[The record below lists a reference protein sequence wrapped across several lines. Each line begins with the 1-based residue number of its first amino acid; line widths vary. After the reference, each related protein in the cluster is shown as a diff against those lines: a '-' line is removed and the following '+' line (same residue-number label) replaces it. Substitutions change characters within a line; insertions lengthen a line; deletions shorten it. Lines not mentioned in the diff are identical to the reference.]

1 MTTLS
6 ATVATNTVPAAAGP
20 DAGPDAGPHA
30 AGREAVGVE
39 MRNISKL
46 FGGIRAL
53 DDVSFS
59 VRPGEVHALLGE
71 NGAGKS
77 TLMKVLA
84 GAHQASTGEI
94 RIGGQPVS
102 IPSPH
107 ASRALG
113 IGIIY
118 QEMALAPELS
128 VAENIFLG
136 ELPPLVSRRRLQERA
151 AVLLRDLGFALD
163 PAALVGSLPLAFQ
176 QAVEIAKAMSR
187 QVRILI
193 LDEPTA
199 VLAPPEVERL
209 LNVVKT
215 LSRRGVSVV
224 YISHRLD
231 EIFRIA
237 DQITVLKDGRTV
249 GTYPVAGMDEHRLI
263 SLMVGREASQL
274 FPKLSRTRGAE
285 LLRVEGLHAAGLV
298 RDVSLSLHAGEVL
311 GIAGLIGSGR
321 TELARALF
329 GAEPAEKGRI
339 LVEGRPV
346 SIRTPRQGLAAGIGL
361 VPEDRKG
368 QGLVLAMPI
377 RQNATLTTLKRFT
390 NPFGVIRRAAERRA
404 VDALARRTTI
414 RARDLGL
421 PVSSL
426 SGGNQQKV
434 VLAKW
439 LDAGCRIVILDEPTR
454 GVDVGARAEI
464 YGLIEQL
471 AANGLGVIVIS
482 SDLLEVIGAS
492 DRIVVMSG
500 GRISGSLE
508 REEFSEARIMQ
519 LALRSA
525 AHVGAPQGGGA
536 ANAPEER

>member
-1 MTTLS
+1 MPNP
-6 ATVATNTVPAAAGP
+6 VAAGF
-20 DAGPDAGPHA
+20 
-30 AGREAVGVE
+30 E
-39 MRNISKL
+39 MTGISKV

-53 DDVSFS
+53 DAVSFS
-59 VRPGEVHALLGE
+59 VKAGEVHALVGE

-77 TLMKVLA
+77 TLMKILA
-84 GAHQASTGEI
+84 GAHQATTGEI
-94 RIGGQPVS
+94 HVGGDPAV

-118 QEMALAPELS
+118 QELALAPELT

-136 ELPPLVSRRRLQERA
+136 ELPGFVNARALRARA
-151 AVLLRDLGFALD
+151 AKLLDDLGFAID
-163 PAALVGSLPLAFQ
+163 PGAIVATLPLAFQ

-209 LNVVKT
+209 LAVVQE

-237 DQITVLKDGRTV
+237 NQITVLKDGRTV
-249 GTYPVAGMDEHRLI
+249 GTYPAAGMDEARLI
-263 SLMVGREASQL
+263 SLMVGREATQL
-274 FPKLSRTRGAE
+274 FPKVERIRGGE
-285 LLRVEGLHAAGLV
+285 LLRVEGLSASGLV
-298 RDVSLSLHAGEVL
+298 KQVSFSLHQGEVL
-311 GIAGLIGSGR
+311 GIAGLVGSGR
-321 TELARALF
+321 TEVARAIF
-329 GAEPAEKGRI
+329 GADRAETGTISMDGSR
-339 LVEGRPV
+339 V
-346 SIRTPRQGLAAGIGL
+346 SIRSPRQGVASGIGL

-377 RQNATLTTLKRFT
+377 RQNVTLTSLQRFT
-390 NPFGVIRRAAERRA
+390 NWLGVVRRRAERA
-404 VDALARRTTI
+404 SVDNVAKRTTI
-414 RARDLGL
+414 RARNLDL

-439 LDAGCRIVILDEPTR
+439 LDAGCKVVILDEPTR
-454 GVDVGARAEI
+454 GVDVGARSEI
-464 YGLIEQL
+464 YQLIENL

-482 SDLLEVIGAS
+482 SDMLEVIGAS
-492 DRIVVMSG
+492 DRILVMSG
-500 GRISGSLE
+500 GRISGELA

-525 AHVGAPQGGGA
+525 AHVGNRASGTA
-536 ANAPEER
+536 LERA

>member
-1 MTTLS
+1 MMPTEPTQPSNGIL
-6 ATVATNTVPAAAGP
+6 ADIDGQERT
-20 DAGPDAGPHA
+20 
-30 AGREAVGVE
+30 GVE
-39 MRNISKL
+39 MTGISKV

-77 TLMKVLA
+77 TLMKILA
-84 GAHQASTGEI
+84 GAHQATTGEI
-94 RIGGQPVS
+94 RVGGTKVT
-102 IPSPH
+102 IHSPH

-118 QEMALAPELS
+118 QELALAPDLT

-136 ELPPLVSRRRLQERA
+136 ELPLLMNIRQLRVRA
-151 AVLLRDLGFALD
+151 RALLDELGFAID
-163 PAALVGSLPLAFQ
+163 PGAMVGDLPLAFQ

-187 QVRILI
+187 RVRILI

-209 LNVVKT
+209 LDVVRG
-215 LSRRGVSVV
+215 LSRRGVSIV

-263 SLMVGREASQL
+263 SLMVGRETSQL
-274 FPKLSRTRGAE
+274 FPKVARTRGDE
-285 LLRVEGLHAAGLV
+285 LLRVENLSASGLV
-298 RDVSLSLHAGEVL
+298 KNVSFSLHAGEVL

-321 TELARALF
+321 TELARAIF
-329 GAEPAEKGRI
+329 GADRMETGTISISGRS
-339 LVEGRPV
+339 VV
-346 SIRTPRQGLAAGIGL
+346 IRTPRQGVAAGIGL
-361 VPEDRKG
+361 VPEDRKS
-368 QGLVLAMPI
+368 QGLVLALPI
-377 RQNATLTTLKRFT
+377 RQNVTFTTLRRFT
-390 NPFGVIRRAAERRA
+390 NRFGLLRRGAERIA
-404 VDALARRTTI
+404 VDDVARRTTI
-414 RARDLGL
+414 RARNLDL

-439 LDAGCRIVILDEPTR
+439 LDAGCKIIILDEPTR

-464 YGLIEQL
+464 YQLIETM
-471 AANGLGVIVIS
+471 AAAGLGVIIIS

-492 DRIVVMSG
+492 DRILVMSG
-500 GRISGSLE
+500 GRISGGLSHD
-508 REEFSEARIMQ
+508 EFSEARIMQ
-519 LALRSA
+519 LALRSV
-525 AHVGAPQGGGA
+525 AHVGAGHA
-536 ANAPEER
+536 DRVSREA

>member
-1 MTTLS
+1 MTIP
-6 ATVATNTVPAAAGP
+6 VAAGF
-20 DAGPDAGPHA
+20 
-30 AGREAVGVE
+30 E
-39 MRNISKL
+39 MTGISKV

-59 VRPGEVHALLGE
+59 VKAGEVHALVGE

-77 TLMKVLA
+77 TLMKILA
-84 GAHQASTGEI
+84 GAHQATTGEI
-94 RIGGQPVS
+94 RIGGEPAV
-102 IPSPH
+102 ILSPH

-118 QEMALAPELS
+118 QELALAPELT

-136 ELPPLVSRRRLQERA
+136 ELPGLVNARALRARA
-151 AVLLRDLGFALD
+151 AKLLDDLGFAID
-163 PAALVGSLPLAFQ
+163 PGATVATLPLAFQ

-209 LNVVKT
+209 LAVVLE

-237 DQITVLKDGRTV
+237 NQITVLKDGRTV
-249 GTYPVAGMDEHRLI
+249 GTYPVAGMDEARLI
-263 SLMVGREASQL
+263 SLMVGREATQL
-274 FPKLSRTRGAE
+274 FPKVKRTRGGE
-285 LLRVEGLHAAGLV
+285 LLRVEGLSASGLV
-298 RDVSLSLHAGEVL
+298 KQVSFSLHRGEVL
-311 GIAGLIGSGR
+311 GIAGLVGSGR
-321 TELARALF
+321 TEVARAIF
-329 GAEPAEKGRI
+329 GADRAEAGAISMDGRR
-339 LVEGRPV
+339 VT
-346 SIRTPRQGLAAGIGL
+346 IRSPRQGVASGIGL

-377 RQNATLTTLKRFT
+377 RQNVTLTCLQRFT
-390 NPFGVIRRAAERRA
+390 NWLGVVRRQAERA
-404 VDALARRTTI
+404 SVDDVAKRTTI
-414 RARDLGL
+414 RARNLDL

-439 LDAGCRIVILDEPTR
+439 LDAGCKVVILDEPTR
-454 GVDVGARAEI
+454 GVDVGARSEI
-464 YGLIEQL
+464 YQLIENL

-482 SDLLEVIGAS
+482 SDMLEVIGAS
-492 DRIVVMSG
+492 DRILVMSG
-500 GRISGSLE
+500 GRISGELA
-508 REEFSEARIMQ
+508 RDEFSEARIMQ

-525 AHVGAPQGGGA
+525 AHVGNRASGTA
-536 ANAPEER
+536 LERA

>member
-1 MTTLS
+1 M
-6 ATVATNTVPAAAGP
+6 ANPVAAGF
-20 DAGPDAGPHA
+20 
-30 AGREAVGVE
+30 E
-39 MRNISKL
+39 MTGISKV

-59 VRPGEVHALLGE
+59 VKAGEVHALVGE

-77 TLMKVLA
+77 TLMKILA
-84 GAHQASTGEI
+84 GAHQATTGEI
-94 RIGGQPVS
+94 RVGGEPAV

-107 ASRALG
+107 ASRTLG

-118 QEMALAPELS
+118 QELALAPELT

-136 ELPPLVSRRRLQERA
+136 ELPGFVNARALRARA
-151 AVLLRDLGFALD
+151 ARLLDDLGFAIN
-163 PAALVGSLPLAFQ
+163 PGAIVATLPLAFQ

-209 LNVVKT
+209 LAVVQE

-237 DQITVLKDGRTV
+237 NQITVLKDGRTV
-249 GTYPVAGMDEHRLI
+249 GTYPIAGMDETRLI
-263 SLMVGREASQL
+263 SLMVGREATQL
-274 FPKLSRTRGAE
+274 FPKVERTRGGE
-285 LLRVEGLHAAGLV
+285 LLRIEGLSASGLV
-298 RDVSLSLHAGEVL
+298 KQVSFSLHQGEVL
-311 GIAGLIGSGR
+311 GIAGLVGSGR
-321 TELARALF
+321 TEVARAIF
-329 GAEPAEKGRI
+329 GADRAETGTISMDGSR
-339 LVEGRPV
+339 V
-346 SIRTPRQGLAAGIGL
+346 SIRSPRQGVASGIGL

-377 RQNATLTTLKRFT
+377 RQNVTLTSLQRFT
-390 NPFGVIRRAAERRA
+390 NWLGVVRRRAERA
-404 VDALARRTTI
+404 SVDNVAKRTTI
-414 RARDLGL
+414 RARNLDL

-439 LDAGCRIVILDEPTR
+439 LDAGCKVVILDEPTR
-454 GVDVGARAEI
+454 GVDVGARSEI
-464 YGLIEQL
+464 YQLIENL

-482 SDLLEVIGAS
+482 SDMLEVIGAS
-492 DRIVVMSG
+492 DRILVMSG
-500 GRISGSLE
+500 GRISGELA

-525 AHVGAPQGGGA
+525 AHVGNRASGTA
-536 ANAPEER
+536 LERA

>member
-1 MTTLS
+1 MTGET
-6 ATVATNTVPAAAGP
+6 PAGKHPA
-20 DAGPDAGPHA
+20 
-30 AGREAVGVE
+30 GVE
-39 MRNISKL
+39 MIGISKR

-84 GAHQASTGEI
+84 GAHQATSGEI
-94 RIGGQPVS
+94 QIGGEKVL
-102 IPSPH
+102 ITSPH

-118 QEMALAPELS
+118 QELALAPELS

-136 ELPPLVSRRRLQERA
+136 ELPTLLNARKLRTRA
-151 AVLLRDLGFALD
+151 GTLLRELGFAID
-163 PAALVGSLPLAFQ
+163 PGALVGTLPLAFQ

-209 LNVVKT
+209 LEVVLG

-249 GTYPVAGMDEHRLI
+249 GTYACAEMDEHRLI
-263 SLMVGREASQL
+263 PLMVGRETGQL
-274 FPKLSRTRGAE
+274 FPKHQRTQAEE
-285 LLRVEGLHAAGLV
+285 LLRVEGLSAAGV
-298 RDVSLSLHAGEVL
+298 VMDVSLSLRAGEVL

-321 TELARALF
+321 TELARAIF
-329 GAEPAEKGRI
+329 GAGGLETGTVSVGGRR
-339 LVEGRPV
+339 LA
-346 SIRTPRQGLAAGIGL
+346 IRTPRHGVAAGIGL
-361 VPEDRKG
+361 VPEDRKR
-368 QGLVLAMPI
+368 QGLVLPMPI
-377 RQNATLTTLKRFT
+377 RQNVTLTCLGRFT
-390 NPFGVIRRAAERRA
+390 NALGVVRRGAERVS
-404 VDALARRTTI
+404 VDRVARRTAI
-414 RARDLGL
+414 RARNLDL

-439 LDAGCRIVILDEPTR
+439 LDAGCRIIILDEPTR
-454 GVDVGARAEI
+454 GVDVGARSEI
-464 YGLIEQL
+464 YELIESL
-471 AANGLGVIVIS
+471 AASGLGVIVIS
-482 SDLLEVIGAS
+482 SDLIEVIGAS
-492 DRIVVMSG
+492 DRILVMSG
-500 GRISGSLE
+500 GRISGSLS
-508 REEFSEARIMQ
+508 RDQFSEAAIMQ
-519 LALRSA
+519 LALRNT
-525 AHVGAPQGGGA
+525 AHVGARADAQMPMSA
-536 ANAPEER
+536 HAPTPR

>member
-1 MTTLS
+1 MMPAEA
-6 ATVATNTVPAAAGP
+6 ATFPDVVDPRHASGPAGASTGS
-20 DAGPDAGPHA
+20 
-30 AGREAVGVE
+30 VE
-39 MRNISKL
+39 MTRISKL

-59 VRPGEVHALLGE
+59 VRSGEVHALLGE

-77 TLMKVLA
+77 TLMKILA
-84 GAHQASTGEI
+84 GAHQATGGEI
-94 RIGGQPVS
+94 RINGDRVT
-102 IPSPH
+102 IASPH
-107 ASRALG
+107 ASRTLG

-118 QEMALAPELS
+118 QELALAPELT

-136 ELPPLVSRRRLQERA
+136 ELPGLVSARQLRA
-151 AVLLRDLGFALD
+151 RARSLLDELGFVID
-163 PAALVGSLPLAFQ
+163 PGTVVGTLPLAFQ

-209 LNVVKT
+209 LEVVKG

-249 GTYPVAGMDEHRLI
+249 GTYPASGMDEHRLI

-274 FPKLSRTRGAE
+274 FPKVARFKGEE
-285 LLRVEGLHAAGLV
+285 LLRVENLFAAGMV
-298 RDVSLSLHAGEVL
+298 KDVSFSLHAGEVL

-321 TELARALF
+321 TELARAIF
-329 GAEPAEKGRI
+329 GAGGFEAGTIHVAGRQ
-339 LVEGRPV
+339 VR
-346 SIRTPRQGLAAGIGL
+346 IRTPRQGVAAGVGL
-361 VPEDRKG
+361 VPEDRKS
-368 QGLVLAMPI
+368 QGLVLALPI
-377 RQNATLTTLKRFT
+377 RQNVTFTCLQRFT
-390 NPFGVIRRAAERRA
+390 NWFGVVRRAAERA
-404 VDALARRTTI
+404 SVDDVARRTTI
-414 RARDLGL
+414 RARNLDL

-439 LDAGCRIVILDEPTR
+439 LDAGCRIIILDEPTR

-464 YGLIEQL
+464 YGLIETL

-492 DRIVVMSG
+492 DRILVMSG
-500 GRISGSLE
+500 GRISGGLSS
-508 REEFSEARIMQ
+508 RDEFTEARIMQ

-525 AHVGAPQGGGA
+525 AHVGMGTRGA
-536 ANAPEER
+536 

>member
-1 MTTLS
+1 MT
-6 ATVATNTVPAAAGP
+6 G
-20 DAGPDAGPHA
+20 
-30 AGREAVGVE
+30 
-39 MRNISKL
+39 ISKL

-53 DDVSFS
+53 DDVSFR

-77 TLMKVLA
+77 TLMKILA
-84 GAHQASTGEI
+84 GAHQATTGEI
-94 RIGGQPVS
+94 RIGGERVT
-102 IPSPH
+102 IASPH
-107 ASRALG
+107 VSRALG

-118 QEMALAPELS
+118 QELALAPDLT

-136 ELPPLVSRRRLQERA
+136 ALPRLVNARA
-151 AVLLRDLGFALD
+151 LRARARALLDDLGFAID
-163 PAALVGSLPLAFQ
+163 PGAIVGDLPLAFQ

-209 LNVVKT
+209 LDVVKG

-231 EIFRIA
+231 EIFRIS

-249 GTYPVAGMDEHRLI
+249 GTYPIADMDEHRLI

-274 FPKLSRTRGAE
+274 FPKVARSKGEE
-285 LLRVEGLHAAGLV
+285 LLRVERLYASGLV
-298 RDVSLSLHAGEVL
+298 RDVSFTLHAGEVL
-311 GIAGLIGSGR
+311 GVAGLIGSGR
-321 TELARALF
+321 TELARAIF
-329 GAEPAEKGRI
+329 GADRLESGSVSVAGRK
-339 LVEGRPV
+339 VT
-346 SIRTPRQGLAAGIGL
+346 IRSPRQGVAAGIGL

-368 QGLVLAMPI
+368 QGLVLALPI
-377 RQNATLTTLKRFT
+377 RQNVTFTMLPRFT
-390 NPFGVIRRAAERRA
+390 NRLGMLRRGAERTA
-404 VDALARRTTI
+404 VDDIARRTTI
-414 RARDLGL
+414 RARNLDM

-464 YGLIEQL
+464 YQLIETM
-471 AANGLGVIVIS
+471 ASSGLGVILIS

-492 DRIVVMSG
+492 DRLLVMSG
-500 GRISGSLE
+500 GRISGALS
-508 REEFSEARIMQ
+508 REDYSEAKIMQ

-525 AHVGAPQGGGA
+525 AHVGADHAESVPREA
-536 ANAPEER
+536 

>member
-1 MTTLS
+1 MPMQQELLAEPES
-6 ATVATNTVPAAAGP
+6 LAAS
-20 DAGPDAGPHA
+20 
-30 AGREAVGVE
+30 VE
-39 MRNISKL
+39 MTGISKV

-59 VRPGEVHALLGE
+59 VRAGEVHALLGE

-77 TLMKVLA
+77 TLMKILA
-84 GAHQASTGEI
+84 GAHQATTGEI
-94 RIGGQPVS
+94 RIGGDRVA
-102 IPSPH
+102 IHSPH

-118 QEMALAPELS
+118 QELALASELT

-136 ELPPLVSRRRLQERA
+136 ELPSFVNARQLRARA
-151 AVLLRDLGFALD
+151 ATLLNQLGFAID
-163 PAALVGSLPLAFQ
+163 PGAIVGDLPLAFQ

-187 QVRILI
+187 KVRILI

-209 LNVVKT
+209 LEVVKG

-249 GTYPVAGMDEHRLI
+249 GTYAAADMNEHRLI
-263 SLMVGREASQL
+263 SLMVGRETSQL
-274 FPKLSRTRGAE
+274 FPKVARSRGEE
-285 LLRVEGLHAAGLV
+285 LLRVENLSASGLV
-298 RDVSLSLHAGEVL
+298 KDVSFSLHAGEVL
-311 GIAGLIGSGR
+311 GIAGLVGSGR
-321 TELARALF
+321 TELARAIF
-329 GAEPAEKGRI
+329 GADRMESGTISVGGRR
-339 LVEGRPV
+339 VA
-346 SIRTPRQGLAAGIGL
+346 IRTPRQGVTAGIGL

-377 RQNATLTTLKRFT
+377 RQNLTLTCLRRFT
-390 NPFGVIRRAAERRA
+390 NVFGLLRWAAERA
-404 VDALARRTTI
+404 AARDVAQRTTI
-414 RARDLGL
+414 RARNLDL

-439 LDAGCRIVILDEPTR
+439 LDAGCRIIILDEPTR

-464 YGLIEQL
+464 YQLIETL
-471 AANGLGVIVIS
+471 AAGGLGVIVIS
-482 SDLLEVIGAS
+482 SDLIEVIGAS
-492 DRIVVMSG
+492 DRILVMSG
-500 GRISGSLE
+500 GRISGGLS
-508 REEFSEARIMQ
+508 RDEFSEARIMQ

-525 AHVGAPQGGGA
+525 AHVSPNAGAGPREA
-536 ANAPEER
+536 

>member
-1 MTTLS
+1 MTIP
-6 ATVATNTVPAAAGP
+6 VAAGF
-20 DAGPDAGPHA
+20 
-30 AGREAVGVE
+30 E
-39 MRNISKL
+39 MTGISKV

-59 VRPGEVHALLGE
+59 VKAGEVHALVGE

-77 TLMKVLA
+77 TLMKILA
-84 GAHQASTGEI
+84 GAHQATTGEI
-94 RIGGQPVS
+94 CIGGEPAV

-118 QEMALAPELS
+118 QELALAPELT

-136 ELPPLVSRRRLQERA
+136 ELPGLVNARALRARA
-151 AVLLRDLGFALD
+151 AKLLDDLGFAID
-163 PAALVGSLPLAFQ
+163 PGATVATLPLAFQ

-209 LNVVKT
+209 LAMVQE

-237 DQITVLKDGRTV
+237 NQITVLKDGRTV
-249 GTYPVAGMDEHRLI
+249 GTYPVAGMDEARLI
-263 SLMVGREASQL
+263 SLMVGREATQL
-274 FPKLSRTRGAE
+274 FPKVKRTRGGE
-285 LLRVEGLHAAGLV
+285 LLRVEGLSASGLV
-298 RDVSLSLHAGEVL
+298 KQVSFSLHQGEVL
-311 GIAGLIGSGR
+311 GIAGLVGSGR
-321 TELARALF
+321 TEVARAIF
-329 GAEPAEKGRI
+329 GADRAEAGAISMDGRH
-339 LVEGRPV
+339 VT
-346 SIRTPRQGLAAGIGL
+346 IRSPRQGVASGIGL

-377 RQNATLTTLKRFT
+377 RQNVTLTCLQRFT
-390 NPFGVIRRAAERRA
+390 NWLGVVRRRAERA
-404 VDALARRTTI
+404 SVDDVAKRTTI
-414 RARDLGL
+414 RARNLDL

-439 LDAGCRIVILDEPTR
+439 LDAGCKVVILDEPTR
-454 GVDVGARAEI
+454 GVDVGARSEI
-464 YGLIEQL
+464 YQLIENL
-471 AANGLGVIVIS
+471 AASGLGVIVIS
-482 SDLLEVIGAS
+482 SDMLEVIGAS
-492 DRIVVMSG
+492 DRILVMSG
-500 GRISGSLE
+500 GRISGELA
-508 REEFSEARIMQ
+508 RNEFSEARIMQ

-525 AHVGAPQGGGA
+525 AHVGNRASGTA
-536 ANAPEER
+536 LERA

>member
-1 MTTLS
+1 MTSL
-6 ATVATNTVPAAAGP
+6 VAAGF
-20 DAGPDAGPHA
+20 
-30 AGREAVGVE
+30 E
-39 MRNISKL
+39 MTGISKV

-53 DDVSFS
+53 DNVSFS
-59 VRPGEVHALLGE
+59 VKAGEVHALVGE

-77 TLMKVLA
+77 TLMKILA
-84 GAHQASTGEI
+84 GAHQATTGEL
-94 RIGGQPVS
+94 RIGGKPAV

-118 QEMALAPELS
+118 QELALAPELT

-136 ELPPLVSRRRLQERA
+136 ELPGLVRARALRARA
-151 AVLLRDLGFALD
+151 AKLLDDLGFAID
-163 PAALVGSLPLAFQ
+163 PGATVATLPLAFQ

-209 LNVVKT
+209 LAVVQE

-237 DQITVLKDGRTV
+237 NQITVLKDGRTV
-249 GTYPVAGMDEHRLI
+249 GTYPVSGMDEARLI
-263 SLMVGREASQL
+263 SLMVGREATQL
-274 FPKLSRTRGAE
+274 FPKVKRTRGGE
-285 LLRVEGLHAAGLV
+285 LLRVEGLSASGLV
-298 RDVSLSLHAGEVL
+298 KQVSFSLHQGEVL
-311 GIAGLIGSGR
+311 GIAGLVGSGR
-321 TELARALF
+321 TEVARAIF
-329 GAEPAEKGRI
+329 GADRAEAGAISMDGRR
-339 LVEGRPV
+339 VT
-346 SIRTPRQGLAAGIGL
+346 IRSPRQGVASGIGL

-377 RQNATLTTLKRFT
+377 RYNVTLTCLQRFT
-390 NPFGVIRRAAERRA
+390 NWLGVVRRRAERA
-404 VDALARRTTI
+404 SVDDVAKRTTI
-414 RARDLGL
+414 RAHNLDL

-439 LDAGCRIVILDEPTR
+439 LDAGCKVVILDEPTR
-454 GVDVGARAEI
+454 GVDVGARSEI
-464 YGLIEQL
+464 YQLIENL

-482 SDLLEVIGAS
+482 SDMLEVIGAS
-492 DRIVVMSG
+492 DRILVMSG
-500 GRISGSLE
+500 GRISGELA
-508 REEFSEARIMQ
+508 RDEFSEARIMQ

-525 AHVGAPQGGGA
+525 AHVGRAGGTA
-536 ANAPEER
+536 LERA

>member
-1 MTTLS
+1 MPNP
-6 ATVATNTVPAAAGP
+6 VAAGF
-20 DAGPDAGPHA
+20 
-30 AGREAVGVE
+30 E
-39 MRNISKL
+39 MTGISKV

-59 VRPGEVHALLGE
+59 VKAGEVHALVGE

-77 TLMKVLA
+77 TLMKILA
-84 GAHQASTGEI
+84 GAHQATTGEI
-94 RIGGQPVS
+94 RVGGEPAV

-118 QEMALAPELS
+118 QELALAPELT

-136 ELPPLVSRRRLQERA
+136 ELPGFVNARALRARA
-151 AVLLRDLGFALD
+151 ARLLDDLGFAID
-163 PAALVGSLPLAFQ
+163 PGAIVATLPLAFQ

-187 QVRILI
+187 QVQILI

-209 LNVVKT
+209 LAVVQE

-237 DQITVLKDGRTV
+237 NQITVLKDGRTV
-249 GTYPVAGMDEHRLI
+249 GTYPAAGMDEARLI
-263 SLMVGREASQL
+263 SLMVGREATQL
-274 FPKLSRTRGAE
+274 FPKVERTRGGE
-285 LLRVEGLHAAGLV
+285 LLRIEGLSASGLV
-298 RDVSLSLHAGEVL
+298 KQVSFSLHQGEVL
-311 GIAGLIGSGR
+311 GIAGLVGSGR
-321 TELARALF
+321 TEVARAIF
-329 GAEPAEKGRI
+329 GADRAETGTISMDGSR
-339 LVEGRPV
+339 V
-346 SIRTPRQGLAAGIGL
+346 SIRSPRQGVASGIGL

-377 RQNATLTTLKRFT
+377 RQNVTLTCLQRFT
-390 NPFGVIRRAAERRA
+390 NWLGVVRRRAERA
-404 VDALARRTTI
+404 SVDNVAKRTTI
-414 RARDLGL
+414 RARNLDL

-439 LDAGCRIVILDEPTR
+439 LDAGCKVVILDEPTR
-454 GVDVGARAEI
+454 GVDVGARSEI
-464 YGLIEQL
+464 YQLIENL

-482 SDLLEVIGAS
+482 SDMLEVIGAS
-492 DRIVVMSG
+492 DRILVMSG
-500 GRISGSLE
+500 GRISGELT

-525 AHVGAPQGGGA
+525 AHVGNQASGTALEGA
-536 ANAPEER
+536 

>member
-1 MTTLS
+1 MPDEQHRPDRGMT
-6 ATVATNTVPAAAGP
+6 AADAAPARM
-20 DAGPDAGPHA
+20 D
-30 AGREAVGVE
+30 VE
-39 MRNISKL
+39 MIGISKL
-46 FGGIRAL
+46 FGGVRAL
-53 DDVSFS
+53 DDVSFR
-59 VRPGEVHALLGE
+59 VRAGEVHALLGE

-77 TLMKVLA
+77 TLMKILA
-84 GAHQASTGEI
+84 GAHQATGGVI
-94 RIGGQPVS
+94 RIGGVQMA
-102 IPSPH
+102 IASPH
-107 ASRALG
+107 VSRALG

-118 QEMALAPELS
+118 QELALAADLT

-136 ELPPLVSRRRLQERA
+136 EMSGLVNPRTLRTRARRLLNE
-151 AVLLRDLGFALD
+151 LGFAID
-163 PAALVGSLPLAFQ
+163 PGALVGSLPLAFQ

-187 QVRILI
+187 QVRMLI

-209 LNVVKT
+209 LDVVKG

-249 GTYPVAGMDEHRLI
+249 GTYPIGDMDERRLI

-274 FPKLSRTRGAE
+274 FPKVDRRKGEE
-285 LLRVEGLHAAGLV
+285 LLRVEKLCAAGFV
-298 RDVSLSLHAGEVL
+298 RDVSFSLHAGEVL

-321 TELARALF
+321 TEVARAIF
-329 GAEPAEKGRI
+329 GADRPDSGTIQVAGRR
-339 LVEGRPV
+339 VT
-346 SIRTPRQGLAAGIGL
+346 IRTPRQGVAAGIGL

-368 QGLVLAMPI
+368 QGLVLALPI
-377 RQNATLTTLKRFT
+377 RQNMTFTTLARFT
-390 NPFGVIRRAAERRA
+390 NALGMLRRRAERNA
-404 VDALARRTTI
+404 TEDVARRTTI
-414 RARDLGL
+414 RARNLDL

-454 GVDVGARAEI
+454 GVDVGARSEI
-464 YGLIEQL
+464 YQLIETM
-471 AANGLGVIVIS
+471 AASGLGVIVIS

-492 DRIVVMSG
+492 DRLLVMSG
-500 GRISGSLE
+500 GRIAGSLE
-508 REEFSEARIMQ
+508 RDDYSEARIMEM
-519 LALRSA
+519 ALRSA
-525 AHVGAPQGGGA
+525 AHVGADHPQPVLTEA
-536 ANAPEER
+536 

>member
-1 MTTLS
+1 MPTDQRG
-6 ATVATNTVPAAAGP
+6 A
-20 DAGPDAGPHA
+20 
-30 AGREAVGVE
+30 GVE
-39 MRNISKL
+39 MTGISKV

-59 VRPGEVHALLGE
+59 VRAGEVHALLGE

-84 GAHQASTGEI
+84 GAYQATTGEI
-94 RIGGQPVS
+94 RIGGERVA
-102 IPSPH
+102 IASPH
-107 ASRALG
+107 DSRALG

-118 QEMALAPELS
+118 QELVLAPELT

-136 ELPPLVSRRRLQERA
+136 ALPPLVNARRLRA
-151 AVLLRDLGFALD
+151 RARALLDELGFAID
-163 PAALVGSLPLAFQ
+163 PGATVGQLPLAFQ

-209 LNVVKT
+209 LDVVKG

-249 GTYPVAGMDEHRLI
+249 GTYPAAELDERRLI
-263 SLMVGREASQL
+263 PLMIGREAAQL
-274 FPKLSRTRGAE
+274 FPKVARTAGAE
-285 LLRVEGLHAAGLV
+285 LLRVDSLSAAGLV
-298 RDVSLSLHAGEVL
+298 KDVSFMLRAGEVL

-321 TELARALF
+321 TELARAIF
-329 GAEPAEKGRI
+329 GADRLEAGTISVAGRR
-339 LVEGRPV
+339 VTV
-346 SIRTPRQGLAAGIGL
+346 RTPRQGIAAGIGL

-368 QGLVLAMPI
+368 QGLVLALPI
-377 RQNATLTTLKRFT
+377 RQNITFTCLSRFT
-390 NPFGVIRRAAERRA
+390 NRFGVLRRMAERAAVARTAQRA
-404 VDALARRTTI
+404 TI
-414 RARDLGL
+414 RAHDLGL

-439 LDAGCRIVILDEPTR
+439 LDAGCRVIILDEPTR
-454 GVDVGARAEI
+454 GVDVGARSEI
-464 YGLIEQL
+464 YGLIEAL
-471 AANGLGVIVIS
+471 AAGGLGVIVIS
-482 SDLLEVIGAS
+482 SDLIEVIGAS
-492 DRIVVMSG
+492 DRILVMSG
-500 GRISGSLE
+500 GRISGNLS
-508 REEFSEARIMQ
+508 RDEFSETRIMQ
-519 LALRSA
+519 LALRNT
-525 AHVGAPQGGGA
+525 AHVGALQAGA
-536 ANAPEER
+536 AYAEAAAVDV

>member
-1 MTTLS
+1 MATEPLVADAPGSTAREVAS
-6 ATVATNTVPAAAGP
+6 AP
-20 DAGPDAGPHA
+20 
-30 AGREAVGVE
+30 AVGVE
-39 MRNISKL
+39 MIGISKV

-84 GAHQASTGEI
+84 GAHQATTGEI
-94 RIGGQPVS
+94 RIGGERVS

-118 QEMALAPELS
+118 QELALAPELS

-136 ELPPLVSRRRLQERA
+136 ELPGLVNRRRLQERA
-151 AVLLRDLGFALD
+151 AALLHDLGFALD

-237 DQITVLKDGRTV
+237 DAITVLKDGRTV
-249 GTYPVAGMDEHRLI
+249 GTYPTSGMDEHRLI
-263 SLMVGREASQL
+263 SLMVGRETSQL
-274 FPKLSRTRGAE
+274 FPKLERTRGKE
-285 LLRVEGLHAAGLV
+285 LLRVEKLCAAGV
-298 RDVSLSLHAGEVL
+298 VKDVSFTLHAGEVL
-311 GIAGLIGSGR
+311 GIAGLVGSGR
-321 TELARALF
+321 TETARALF
-329 GAEPAEKGRI
+329 GADPADSGTVTVDGR
-339 LVEGRPV
+339 RV
-346 SIRTPRQGLAAGIGL
+346 SIRTPRQGVAAGIGL

-377 RQNATLTTLKRFT
+377 RQNVTLTTLKRFT
-390 NPFGVIRRAAERRA
+390 NAFGVLRRGAERTE
-404 VDALARRTTI
+404 VDDVARRTTI

-439 LDAGCRIVILDEPTR
+439 LDAGCKIVILDEPTR
-454 GVDVGARAEI
+454 GVDVGARSEI

-492 DRIVVMSG
+492 DRILVMSG
-500 GRISGSLE
+500 GRISGALE
-508 REEFSEARIMQ
+508 RHEFSEARIMQ

-525 AHVGAPQGGGA
+525 AHVGADSAEIGTGTV
-536 ANAPEER
+536 PEER

>member
-1 MTTLS
+1 MPGEQAIL
-6 ATVATNTVPAAAGP
+6 PGAAGGSRGLGS
-20 DAGPDAGPHA
+20 AS
-30 AGREAVGVE
+30 VE
-39 MRNISKL
+39 MTGICKL

-59 VRPGEVHALLGE
+59 VRGGEVHALLGE

-77 TLMKVLA
+77 TLMKILA
-84 GAHQASTGEI
+84 GAHQATGGEI
-94 RIGGQPVS
+94 RIGGDRVT
-102 IPSPH
+102 IASPH

-118 QEMALAPELS
+118 QELALAAELT

-136 ELPPLVSRRRLQERA
+136 ELTGLVHARRLRA
-151 AVLLRDLGFALD
+151 RARVLLDELGFSID
-163 PAALVGSLPLAFQ
+163 PGAVVGDLPLAFQ

-209 LNVVKT
+209 LEVVRG

-249 GTYPVAGMDEHRLI
+249 GTYAASDMDEHRLI
-263 SLMVGREASQL
+263 SLMVGRETSQL
-274 FPKLSRTRGAE
+274 FPKMDRTKGEE
-285 LLRVEGLHAAGLV
+285 LLRVENLFAANLV
-298 RDVSLSLHAGEVL
+298 KDVSFSVHAGEVL

-321 TELARALF
+321 TELARAIF
-329 GAEPAEKGRI
+329 GAGGIEAGTVSVSGR
-339 LVEGRPV
+339 RV
-346 SIRTPRQGLAAGIGL
+346 SIRTPRQGVAAGIGL
-361 VPEDRKG
+361 VPEDRKS
-368 QGLVLAMPI
+368 QGLVLALPI
-377 RQNATLTTLKRFT
+377 RQNVTFTCLRRFT
-390 NPFGVIRRAAERRA
+390 NWFGVIHRAAERVS
-404 VDALARRTTI
+404 VDDVARRTTI
-414 RARDLGL
+414 RARNLDLA
-421 PVSSL
+421 VSSL

-439 LDAGCRIVILDEPTR
+439 LDAGCRIIILDEPTR

-464 YGLIEQL
+464 YQLIETL

-482 SDLLEVIGAS
+482 SDLIEVIGAS
-492 DRIVVMSG
+492 DRILVMSG
-500 GRISGSLE
+500 GRISGDLSS
-508 REEFSEARIMQ
+508 RDEFSEARIMQ
-519 LALRSA
+519 LALRSV
-525 AHVGAPQGGGA
+525 AHVGAGSREA
-536 ANAPEER
+536 

>member
-1 MTTLS
+1 MTNP
-6 ATVATNTVPAAAGP
+6 VAAGF
-20 DAGPDAGPHA
+20 
-30 AGREAVGVE
+30 E
-39 MRNISKL
+39 MTGISKV

-59 VRPGEVHALLGE
+59 VKAGEVHALVGE

-77 TLMKVLA
+77 TLMKILA
-84 GAHQASTGEI
+84 GAHQATTGEI
-94 RIGGQPVS
+94 RVGGEPAV

-107 ASRALG
+107 ASRSLG

-118 QEMALAPELS
+118 QELALAPELT

-136 ELPPLVSRRRLQERA
+136 ELPGFVNARALRARA
-151 AVLLRDLGFALD
+151 AKLLDDLGFVID
-163 PAALVGSLPLAFQ
+163 PGAIVATLPLAFQ

-209 LNVVKT
+209 LAVVQE

-237 DQITVLKDGRTV
+237 NQITVLKDGRTV
-249 GTYPVAGMDEHRLI
+249 GTYPVAGMDEARLI
-263 SLMVGREASQL
+263 SLMVGREATQL
-274 FPKLSRTRGAE
+274 FPKVERTRGGE
-285 LLRVEGLHAAGLV
+285 LLRVEGLSVSGLV
-298 RDVSLSLHAGEVL
+298 KQVSFSLHQGEVL
-311 GIAGLIGSGR
+311 GIAGLVGSGR
-321 TELARALF
+321 TEVARAIF
-329 GAEPAEKGRI
+329 GADRAETGTISMNGSR
-339 LVEGRPV
+339 VV
-346 SIRTPRQGLAAGIGL
+346 IRSPRQGVASGIGL

-377 RQNATLTTLKRFT
+377 RQNVTLTCLQRFT
-390 NPFGVIRRAAERRA
+390 NWLGVVRRRAERA
-404 VDALARRTTI
+404 SVDDVAKRTTI
-414 RARDLGL
+414 RARNLDL

-439 LDAGCRIVILDEPTR
+439 LDAGCKVVILDEPTR
-454 GVDVGARAEI
+454 GVDVGARSEI
-464 YGLIEQL
+464 YQLIENL

-482 SDLLEVIGAS
+482 SDMLEVIGAS
-492 DRIVVMSG
+492 DRILVMSG
-500 GRISGSLE
+500 GRISGELA

-525 AHVGAPQGGGA
+525 AHVGNRASGTA
-536 ANAPEER
+536 LERA

>member
-1 MTTLS
+1 MPPETDDPIGFEMT
-6 ATVATNTVPAAAGP
+6 G
-20 DAGPDAGPHA
+20 
-30 AGREAVGVE
+30 
-39 MRNISKL
+39 ISKL

-77 TLMKVLA
+77 TLMKILA
-84 GAHQASTGEI
+84 GAHQASSGEI
-94 RIGGQPVS
+94 HVGGERVV
-102 IPSPH
+102 IASPH

-118 QEMALAPELS
+118 QELALAPELT

-136 ELPPLVSRRRLQERA
+136 ELPALVNARRLREKA
-151 AVLLRDLGFALD
+151 GVLLRELGFAID
-163 PAALVGSLPLAFQ
+163 PGAIVGTLPLAFQ

-187 QVRILI
+187 KVRILI

-209 LNVVKT
+209 LDVVKG
-215 LSRRGVSVV
+215 LSSRGVSVV

-237 DQITVLKDGRTV
+237 DTITVLKDGRTV
-249 GTYPVAGMDEHRLI
+249 GTYPVAEMDEHRLI
-263 SLMVGREASQL
+263 PLMVGRETAQL
-274 FPKLSRTRGAE
+274 FPKLDRTPGEE
-285 LLRVEGLHAAGLV
+285 LLRVDRLSASGLV
-298 RDVSLSLHAGEVL
+298 KDVSFSLRAGEVL

-321 TELARALF
+321 TELARAIF
-329 GAEPAEKGRI
+329 GADRLESGTISVA
-339 LVEGRPV
+339 GRPV
-346 SIRTPRQGLAAGIGL
+346 RIRTPRQGVAVGIGL
-361 VPEDRKG
+361 VPEDRKA

-377 RQNATLTTLKRFT
+377 RQNITLTCLARFT
-390 NPFGVIRRAAERRA
+390 NAFGLVRRNAERRA
-404 VDALARRTTI
+404 VDVVAKRTTI
-414 RARDLGL
+414 RARNFDL

-439 LDAGCRIVILDEPTR
+439 LDAGCRIIILDEPTR
-454 GVDVGARAEI
+454 GVDVGARSEI
-464 YGLIEQL
+464 YGLIETL
-471 AANGLGVIVIS
+471 AAAGLGIIVIS

-492 DRIVVMSG
+492 DRILVMSG
-500 GRISGSLE
+500 GRISGTLSHD
-508 REEFSEARIMQ
+508 EFSEARIMQ
-519 LALRSA
+519 LALRNT
-525 AHVGAPQGGGA
+525 AHVGGTSMEA
-536 ANAPEER
+536 

>member
-1 MTTLS
+1 MLT
-6 ATVATNTVPAAAGP
+6 
-20 DAGPDAGPHA
+20 
-30 AGREAVGVE
+30 EAVDWSRATASASVE
-39 MRNISKL
+39 MTGVCKL

-59 VRPGEVHALLGE
+59 IRAGEVHALLGE

-77 TLMKVLA
+77 TLMKILA
-84 GAHQASTGEI
+84 GAHQATSGEI
-94 RIGGQPVS
+94 RVGGERVT
-102 IPSPH
+102 IASPH

-118 QEMALAPELS
+118 QELALASELT

-136 ELPPLVSRRRLQERA
+136 ELPGLVNARQLRA
-151 AVLLRDLGFALD
+151 RARALLDGLGFAID
-163 PAALVGSLPLAFQ
+163 PGAVVGTLPLAFQ

-209 LNVVKT
+209 LEVVKG

-249 GTYPVAGMDEHRLI
+249 GTYSASDMDEHRLI
-263 SLMVGREASQL
+263 SLMVGRETSQL
-274 FPKLSRTRGAE
+274 FPKMARTKGEA
-285 LLRVEGLHAAGLV
+285 LLRVERLSASGLV
-298 RDVSLSLHAGEVL
+298 KDVSFTLHAGEVL

-321 TELARALF
+321 TELARAIF
-329 GAEPAEKGRI
+329 GAGGIEAGTVSVSGRR
-339 LVEGRPV
+339 VRV
-346 SIRTPRQGLAAGIGL
+346 RTPRQGVAAGIGL
-361 VPEDRKG
+361 VPEDRKS
-368 QGLVLAMPI
+368 QGLVLALPI
-377 RQNATLTTLKRFT
+377 RQNVTFTCLERFT
-390 NPFGVIRRAAERRA
+390 NWFGVIRRSAEVA
-404 VDALARRTTI
+404 SVDDVARRVTI
-414 RARDLGL
+414 RARNLDL

-439 LDAGCRIVILDEPTR
+439 LDAGCRIIILDEPTR

-464 YGLIEQL
+464 YGLIETL

-482 SDLLEVIGAS
+482 SDLIEVIGAS
-492 DRIVVMSG
+492 DRILVMSG
-500 GRISGSLE
+500 GRISGSLSS
-508 REEFSEARIMQ
+508 RDEFTEARIMQ

-525 AHVGAPQGGGA
+525 AHVGAGSREA
-536 ANAPEER
+536 

>member
-1 MTTLS
+1 MI
-6 ATVATNTVPAAAGP
+6 G
-20 DAGPDAGPHA
+20 DAS
-30 AGREAVGVE
+30 GVD
-39 MRNISKL
+39 MIGISKV
-46 FGGIRAL
+46 FGGITAL

-77 TLMKVLA
+77 TLMKILA
-84 GAHQASTGEI
+84 GAHQASSGEI
-94 RIGGQPVS
+94 RIGGRRVE
-102 IPSPH
+102 IHSPH

-118 QEMALAPELS
+118 QELALAPELT

-136 ELPPLVSRRRLQERA
+136 ELPRLVRAKRLRTRA
-151 AVLLRDLGFALD
+151 RSLLEGLGFAID
-163 PAALVGSLPLAFQ
+163 PGAIVGDLPLAFQ

-187 QVRILI
+187 KVGILI

-209 LNVVKT
+209 LDVVKG
-215 LSRRGVSVV
+215 LSRRGISVI

-249 GTYPVAGMDEHRLI
+249 GTHPVSEMDEHRLI
-263 SLMVGREASQL
+263 ALMVGREASQL
-274 FPKLSRTRGAE
+274 FPKVARSHGAE
-285 LLRVEGLHAAGLV
+285 LLRVENLSAAGLV
-298 RDVSLSLHAGEVL
+298 RDVSFTLRAGEVL

-321 TELARALF
+321 TELARAIF
-329 GAEPAEKGRI
+329 GADRLETGTITVAGR
-339 LVEGRPV
+339 RTA
-346 SIRTPRQGLAAGIGL
+346 IRTPRDAVAAGIGL

-377 RQNATLTTLKRFT
+377 RQNVTLTCLARFT
-390 NPFGVIRRAAERRA
+390 NLFGVVRKAAERRA
-404 VDALARRTTI
+404 VDAVAARTAI
-414 RARDLGL
+414 RARNLDL

-439 LDAGCRIVILDEPTR
+439 LDAGCRIIILDEPTR
-454 GVDVGARAEI
+454 GVDVGARSEI
-464 YGLIEQL
+464 YGLIEAL

-482 SDLLEVIGAS
+482 SDLIEVIGAS
-492 DRIVVMSG
+492 DRILVMSG
-500 GRISGSLE
+500 GRISGALE
-508 REEFSEARIMQ
+508 RDAFSEAGIMQ

-525 AHVGAPQGGGA
+525 AHVGAEPSG
-536 ANAPEER
+536 RT